1 MNTGSF
7 VAEAQCKD
15 SAVLVEAQLSSRSTP
30 RIIAD
35 WAFAP
40 VMCAWRNRELLSS
53 LILRDIQSRFRG
65 TVLGVFWVAAGPL
78 VRLSTY
84 AFIFGILIQ
93 PRWQGQVNDPLLIAF
108 TYFSGLIL
116 FDFLMECAYSAANLI
131 RDNRVFIKKIVFP
144 VEILPWV
151 AIGHATFRYAVA
163 MALLLL
169 AYTGFKGLPPIE
181 TILIPVFFVPF
192 AMIVLGL
199 IWILS
204 SLATFVRDVGHA
216 LNTFLPILMF
226 ASPVFFP
233 LSALPKTV
241 QTVLM
246 FNPLTFPLEQT
257 RAVLFG
263 DGFHAWIGLAVYGAV
278 ALLISATG
286 YRFFMRLRPGFA
298 DVL

>member
-1 MNTGSF
+1 MGSAR
-7 VAEAQCKD
+7 VHGNPIVGAI
-15 SAVLVEAQLSSRSTP
+15 LGPLT
-30 RIIAD
+30 
-35 WAFAP
+35 
-40 VMCAWRNRELLSS
+40 CAWGNRELLVG
-53 LILRDIQSRFRG
+53 LVRRDIYSRFRG
-65 TVLGVFWVAAGPL
+65 TILGAFWVAAGPL

-84 AFIFGILIQ
+84 TLIFGLLIQ
-93 PRWQGQVNDPLLIAF
+93 PKWQGRINDPVLIAF

-116 FDFLMECAYSAANLI
+116 FDFLMECAYSSANLI
-131 RDNRVFIKKIVFP
+131 RENRVFIKKVVFP

-151 AIGHATFRYAVA
+151 SVAHATFRYCVA

-169 AYTGFKGLPPIE
+169 AYVAFKGVPPIE
-181 TILIPVFFVPF
+181 TLLLPLFFFPF
-192 AMIVLGL
+192 AMIILGL
-199 IWILS
+199 IWVVS
-204 SLATFVRDVGHA
+204 SVATFVRDVGHV

-233 LSALPKTV
+233 LAALPEPV
-241 QTVLM
+241 QVALM

-263 DGFHAWIGLAVYGAV
+263 DGFHAWLGLVTYTFVAIAVS
-278 ALLISATG
+278 ALG